1 MVSGRQRCGP
11 ESKRECEG
19 VDPIRARRT
28 QPTPRLYCSEGS
40 PSALPFQVVTG
51 RRVRPADRKRRN
63 GKATGVATRSAGAG
77 RLFFY
82 ESSALSC
89 RPQNPGKARRTRRS
103 FRRPRPASQETCHPR
118 AWCPHWGG
126 FPVASTEVVVATS
139 CIRGSLSTRRCRS
152 VFWVRASFDFSCMLK
167 ACATDRL
174 RAVEGHG
181 NP

>member
-1 MVSGRQRCGP
+1 MVSGRQRCCP

-19 VDPIRARRT
+19 VDPNRARRT

-40 PSALPFQVVTG
+40 PSALPFQVATG
-51 RRVRPADRKRRN
+51 RRVRPANRQRQN

-77 RLFFY
+77 RLFLY

-89 RPQNPGKARRTRRS
+89 RPQTLGRRGEPDGP
-103 FRRPRPASQETCHPR
+103 FLGPRPASQETCHPR

-152 VFWVRASFDFSCMLK
+152 VFSGRASSDFLCMLK
-167 ACATDRL
+167 ACAADRL
-174 RAVEGHG
+174 RAVEGYG